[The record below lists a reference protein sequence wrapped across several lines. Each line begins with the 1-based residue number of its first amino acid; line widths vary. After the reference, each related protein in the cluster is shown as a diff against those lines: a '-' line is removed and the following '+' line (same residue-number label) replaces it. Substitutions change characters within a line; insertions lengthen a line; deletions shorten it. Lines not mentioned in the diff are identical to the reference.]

1 MWLRNKLDSAMQPG
15 YMVENCTP
23 VSAYRRANSLMSNML
38 HNLESLYALAP
49 MNRSPSIIAFW
60 FLSPPRKPVFKPS
73 MSPKFALG
81 GTWPANVFVFPV
93 TEPTMINLF
102 CSAFAL
108 TLSLSNNN
116 NANTLLETLL
126 RKRRDRRVR

>member
-1 MWLRNKLDSAMQPG
+1 
-15 YMVENCTP
+15 
-23 VSAYRRANSLMSNML
+23 
-38 HNLESLYALAP
+38 
-49 MNRSPSIIAFW
+49 
-60 FLSPPRKPVFKPS
+60 

-116 NANTLLETLL
+116 NANKWCAKWFTPTHSSKPCFVNDGTVAFGKYNAALQINVEKFWTYLDA
-126 RKRRDRRVR
+126 KNFFANDRTESKSANSHSIT